1 MTSQIFSDDTIN
13 VTSGRGSI
21 IGGTMTAAYSIRAN
35 MVGAHSGRRTELTLG
50 ALPYIQTELQNI
62 EEELTT
68 LRTEISK
75 IERDLM
81 FLEGV
86 GGLGSDDPRLTK
98 MRMRRSMLTMKEK
111 KLVSQQE
118 KLSPIH
124 PELSKCRF
132 EAGVVHP
139 VTALTIQ
146 NDTWVVREIRHRC
159 RLIYDVNNEQIKE
172 II

>member
-1 MTSQIFSDDTIN
+1 
-13 VTSGRGSI
+13 
-21 IGGTMTAAYSIRAN
+21 
-35 MVGAHSGRRTELTLG
+35 
-50 ALPYIQTELQNI
+50 
-62 EEELTT
+62 
-68 LRTEISK
+68 
-75 IERDLM
+75 M

-159 RLIYDVNNEQIKE
+159 RLIYDVNNEKIKE